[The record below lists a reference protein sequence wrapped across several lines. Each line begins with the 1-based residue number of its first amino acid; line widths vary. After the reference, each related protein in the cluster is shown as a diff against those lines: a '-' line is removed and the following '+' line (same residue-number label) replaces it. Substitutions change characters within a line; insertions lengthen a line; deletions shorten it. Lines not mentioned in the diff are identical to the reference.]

1 MTNLFDLGVNIVV
14 PDAEYLVPY
23 GYTGSYSLYCG
34 DSSWSSWTE
43 VEAGYIKFK
52 DTLNQ
57 MKTFEV
63 SVFDITAS
71 DTDIAE
77 RNTILIF
84 QGINLVFKGR
94 IESVE
99 YTTDGMAVIKGYG
112 HEASLLDKEIS
123 KKMSSTD
130 TTSDNKRQQ
139 FTNID
144 TEDIVKQIISTN
156 GDGSSPWDMSIST
169 NTNYGDLTIRF
180 ENTNKLKALA
190 DMAYGIEYD
199 WWVSESGLIDNY
211 KTNYFNIGVR
221 GSQTPVTSFEV
232 SGASQNMVLSERE
245 KDTTELWNHITI
257 LGYGDGI
264 NQIKT
269 SIAAASPTYSRLS
282 ADITSSA
289 TTVSLTDA
297 GDFAGSGE
305 IIICEERITYTGKSG
320 NDLTGCTRGA
330 NSTTAKAHRKNV
342 VAFKYA
348 DPDSAEADSSID
360 KYGKIEKTLPYKEVI
375 NEQTLELIA
384 SREILNHF
392 SPVERIVVVSS
403 DPSKYINDVNT
414 GDYVSIS
421 DSDTGLT
428 GNYRVVSKEFEV
440 SEYGEESLKFE
451 VSNKRL
457 EMLEEIQKSK
467 EASDAQG
474 MVMQGATNIYAVN
487 SYENCDSSNY
497 LNMRF
502 YIPGEAVAINKVK
515 LNFKLEDF
523 RAYSSSNASESSH
536 THDTTIGSSG
546 SHTHSV
552 TTATSAIDSGTDQDS
567 TLSGSGNASHSG
579 STWRTEGTISVG
591 SYDSL
596 GLFVWVSLRNND
608 TSARD
613 CYSRLYNFT
622 DGTYFPSSSGRY
634 HGNLAAADHCSTGI
648 FIPGSNKN
656 DTCYVQGKISAAVNM
671 GWTWRFQNV
680 GSHTHSVSGQ
690 TASSAEHSHPS
701 TTSTSGS
708 AHTHGINYGIY
719 EESLTSPS
727 VDVYVGEDGGSMT
740 KKDTYNSNQSDIDI
754 TSLVTAVG
762 SGNWI
767 NIQFRPNKRMRIEAN
782 AYVQIFIDSR

>member
-221 GSQTPVTSFEV
+221 GSQTPVASFEV

-360 KYGKIEKTLPYKEVI
+360 EYGKIEKTLPYKEVI

-474 MVMQGATNIYAVN
+474 MVMQGSTTCYMTGETDNADASHGIRIDFFIPDEAIAVN
-487 SYENCDSSNY
+487 K
-497 LNMRF
+497 
-502 YIPGEAVAINKVK
+502 IK
-515 LNFKLEDF
+515 LNYKLEKY
-523 RAYSSSNASESSH
+523 RLWQTAAAAASH
-536 THDTTIGSSG
+536 TH
-546 SHTHSV
+546 
-552 TTATSAIDSGTDQDS
+552 TA
-567 TLSGSGNASHSG
+567 
-579 STWRTEGTISVG
+579 
-591 SYDSL
+591 
-596 GLFVWVSLRNND
+596 
-608 TSARD
+608 
-613 CYSRLYNFT
+613 
-622 DGTYFPSSSGRY
+622 
-634 HGNLAAADHCSTGI
+634 
-648 FIPGSNKN
+648 
-656 DTCYVQGKISAAVNM
+656 
-671 GWTWRFQNV
+671 V
-680 GSHTHSVSGQ
+680 GSHTHDISIGSGGSHTHDVSISNHTHSIQGATIAGTFAADSPDTNMGFNSSHKLCDSAGTSVGDIGAFIASGETTASGGSSNPTSTSESHTHSAVAGA
-690 TASSAEHSHPS
+690 TASSITISSGGSHSHNITYGIATDAS
-701 TTSTSGS
+701 AWGVSDITIDVDGNDKTSDIETAKGS
-708 AHTHGINYGIY
+708 A
-719 EESLTSPS
+719 LTVS
-727 VDVYVGEDGGSMT
+727 EDGTENGDHMELSSYLT
-740 KKDTYNSNQSDIDI
+740 GTISGGWHYVIITPNANCRIQADIYI
-754 TSLVTAVG
+754 
-762 SGNWI
+762 
-767 NIQFRPNKRMRIEAN
+767 
-782 AYVQIFIDSR
+782 QIFIESR